1 MVEIIGF
8 RLPTEP
14 YMTIFCH
21 TALTQKLQL
30 LSAVALPSTF
40 QVIGKYRKGA
50 FKWFRFLRESAVPS
64 AALNSSRFRRYNNQS
79 RSQAPNICW
88 SPSTSNCSEEVN
100 LILWE
105 V

>member
-1 MVEIIGF
+1 MVEILGF

-21 TALTQKLQL
+21 TAFTQKLQL

-50 FKWFRFLRESAVPS
+50 FK
-64 AALNSSRFRRYNNQS
+64 
-79 RSQAPNICW
+79 
-88 SPSTSNCSEEVN
+88 
-100 LILWE
+100 
-105 V
+105 